1 MQRLLLGT
9 GKGLRL
15 RIGSSARNRACYS
28 STSVAAFPGG
38 ASFQEPDRN
47 KLLRKLGLKNYESP
61 EISSAYELLRN
72 DERGELLKLA
82 SRLDI
87 LERSGDKEELPSIEI
102 FDKKIRRI
110 GEQLDVRVWPVAI
123 SFGATGLSIGI
134 IIPILPL
141 LVQEINLPSSIFG
154 LAVSAFGMA
163 KLIGNVP
170 TAKWVEVYGRK
181 PVMIGGMAVCA
192 VGLGSIGFS
201 LDPALGAPWLIGCRF
216 ITGFGVAAFT
226 SGAFMYMSDIST
238 ALNRTRTMAPVM
250 SGFQAGTA
258 VGPAIGGV
266 AVETLGITNSYIAV
280 GSSIAALAIM
290 NQLFLT
296 ESRYKPEPEPEAD
309 AVAEMDTDD
318 RTPIDRGAAITA
330 AASKQ
335 PAGEQDEGS
344 FGTALREWRR
354 LCQSRKI
361 RDIVTLNGFYW
372 ISLAG
377 TQLTLLPLFMT
388 AEPLALSPA
397 EIGGSFAAISV
408 VSVLFAQPSAHLA
421 DKYGKVPCVVLGSG
435 LLSMSM
441 VLIPQT
447 SSFEHLLVALT
458 PLALGSTI
466 LSAVP
471 SAYMQD
477 LCEPEDRAQG
487 LALLRTAGDV
497 GLLTGSIFSG
507 IMSEV
512 VGMSSMM
519 ACNAGFLAAAMAWYS
534 ARSLTY
540 PAGAGAGAGQPS
552 SSSEERSGGQGKG
565 A

>member
-1 MQRLLLGT
+1 
-9 GKGLRL
+9 
-15 RIGSSARNRACYS
+15 
-28 STSVAAFPGG
+28 
-38 ASFQEPDRN
+38 
-47 KLLRKLGLKNYESP
+47 
-61 EISSAYELLRN
+61 
-72 DERGELLKLA
+72 
-82 SRLDI
+82 
-87 LERSGDKEELPSIEI
+87 
-102 FDKKIRRI
+102 
-110 GEQLDVRVWPVAI
+110 
-123 SFGATGLSIGI
+123 
-134 IIPILPL
+134 
-141 LVQEINLPSSIFG
+141 
-154 LAVSAFGMA
+154 
-163 KLIGNVP
+163 
-170 TAKWVEVYGRK
+170 
-181 PVMIGGMAVCA
+181 
-192 VGLGSIGFS
+192 
-201 LDPALGAPWLIGCRF
+201 
-216 ITGFGVAAFT
+216 
-226 SGAFMYMSDIST
+226 
-238 ALNRTRTMAPVM
+238 
-250 SGFQAGTA
+250 
-258 VGPAIGGV
+258 
-266 AVETLGITNSYIAV
+266 
-280 GSSIAALAIM
+280 
-290 NQLFLT
+290 
-296 ESRYKPEPEPEAD
+296 
-309 AVAEMDTDD
+309 MDTDD